1 MASSQV
7 SKEPVKNPYISRG
20 AIQDPRH
27 FFGRVQET
35 REILDLTSGGQ
46 SVSIVGPRRIGK
58 TSLLLHVRRSAPPV
72 EAGKKTRHLYVFLDL
87 QRKPQASRPEICQ
100 WMWNETLGEAGP
112 VKGLPTAIESDE
124 EFMKAVGKLCAAG
137 FRLTLLVDEFELMA
151 QNPQIDFNFFSRL
164 CSLSAARLVSYVITS
179 RKPLFDLEYSD
190 PSVLR
195 SSFFTVFHQQR
206 LGFLTQA
213 EARELICKPVE
224 NMGFPG
230 FAEEEIR
237 FLFDLAGYH
246 PALLQIACYFLF
258 EHKTAGRR
266 WDEQA
271 KSEVRQR
278 FRNSVSDY
286 LHQIWR
292 DLKGDEQEAMRLICA
307 GQTDNVGSQLW
318 DSLAHQCLVYERKP
332 SSSVFKEFV
341 LQGGRADR
349 KHGKKPPPTIPDESP
364 TSENAPV
371 VTIPEERNPPPFLD
385 LSIGGLLLINLVSLL
400 FSGLFMSSALLYVS
414 AISLVIAVVLA
425 LVRSYI
431 R

>member
-72 EAGKKTRHLYVFLDL
+72 EAGKKARHLYVFLDL
-87 QRKPQASRPEICQ
+87 QRKPQASQPEICQ

-112 VKGLPTAIESDE
+112 VKELPTTIESAE
-124 EFMKAVGKLCAAG
+124 GFEKAVGKLCAAG
-137 FRLTLLVDEFELMA
+137 FKLTLLVDEFELMA
-151 QNPQIDFNFFSRL
+151 QNPQIDFNFFSHL
-164 CSLSAARLVSYVITS
+164 CSLSAARLVSYVMTS

-190 PSVLR
+190 PSALR
-195 SSFFTVFHQQR
+195 SSFFTTFHQQR
-206 LGFLTQA
+206 LEFLTPA
-213 EARELICKPVE
+213 EARELVCKPVQD
-224 NMGFPG
+224 MGFPG
-230 FAEEEIR
+230 FTEEEIG

-246 PALLQIACYFLF
+246 PACLQIACYYLF
-258 EHKTAGRR
+258 EHKVTGQIL
-266 WDEQA
+266 DEQA
-271 KSEVRQR
+271 KNEVRR
-278 FRNSVSDY
+278 KFKDSVSDY
-286 LHQIWR
+286 FHQIWR
-292 DLKGDEQEAMRLICA
+292 DLKGDEQEAIRLIGA
-307 GQTDNVGSQLW
+307 DQGDKVSSQLW
-318 DSLAHQCLVYERKP
+318 DSLAHQCLVHERKP
-332 SSSVFKEFV
+332 FSSILKEFV

-349 KHGKKPPPTIPDESP
+349 KPGKRSSP

-371 VTIPEERNPPPFLD
+371 GAIPGERNPPSFLD
-385 LSIGGLLLINLVSLL
+385 LSIGGLLLINLVSLAL
-400 FSGLFMSSALLYVS
+400 SALFMSSALLYVS
-414 AISLVIAVVLA
+414 AISLVIAVILA
-425 LVRSYI
+425 LVRSYV